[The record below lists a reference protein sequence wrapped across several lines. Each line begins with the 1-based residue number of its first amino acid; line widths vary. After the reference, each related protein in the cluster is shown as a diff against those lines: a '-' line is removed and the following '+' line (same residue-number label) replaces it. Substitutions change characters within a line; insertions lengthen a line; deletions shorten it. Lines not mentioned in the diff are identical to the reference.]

1 MAAEMPDTSFTLSSL
16 LRGITRLVGAGLHL
30 FFVGFFLEGVT
41 FGLQQWVSFPFSMSV
56 AMKIVMTLPCI
67 AVCLFGVIWF
77 NCALNLIK
85 THLLNGKKELI
96 THGPFSFVRHPLYA
110 TLMITMPPLAI
121 IWCSDLLFIVP
132 WVLILI
138 ISHYV
143 VRFEE
148 RGLINIFGDEYKKY
162 QRQVPSLLP
171 FKGANGERHRRLRS

>member
-1 MAAEMPDTSFTLSSL
+1 MPASFTLFSL
-16 LRGITRLVGAGLHL
+16 LRGIRGLVGAGVHL

-41 FGLQQWVSFPFSMSV
+41 FGLQQWISFPFSMSV
-56 AMKIVMTLPCI
+56 AVKIVITIPCI

-85 THLLNGKKELI
+85 IHLLNRKKKLI
-96 THGPFSFVRHPLYA
+96 TRGPFSYVRHPLYA

-121 IWCSDLLFIVP
+121 IWCSDLIFIVP

-148 RGLINIFGDEYKKY
+148 RGLIMIFGDEYKKY
-162 QRQVPSLLP
+162 QRHVPALLP
-171 FKGANGERHRRLRS
+171 FKGASGQGYRRMRS

>member
-1 MAAEMPDTSFTLSSL
+1 MTAEMPDISFPLISL
-16 LRGITRLVGAGLHL
+16 LRGIRGLVGAGLHL

-56 AMKIVMTLPCI
+56 PIKIVMTLPCI
-67 AVCLFGVIWF
+67 SVCLFGVIWF
-77 NCALNLIK
+77 NCTLNLIK

-110 TLMITMPPLAI
+110 TLMITMPPLSI
-121 IWCSDLLFIVP
+121 IWCSDLIFTVP

-148 RGLINIFGDEYKKY
+148 RGLIKLFGDEYKKY
-162 QRQVPSLLP
+162 QRHVPALLP
-171 FKGANGERHRRLRS
+171 FKGAGGQQYHRMRL